1 MGLRTFSELLT
12 FNDWAREKLLA
23 AAAPLSDA
31 QLDRTFEMG
40 EGSLRATLAH
50 LWFAEQIWLDRWL
63 GGNRPQ
69 LAKADPAISIAE
81 LHERFRRT
89 GAERAAFLTAKS
101 DRDLDAPISFTNMRN
116 ETYTFSLR
124 DLLLHVCNHGS
135 HHRAQAVNMLRHV
148 GAEAPKPGVDYIF
161 MKVEQ
166 QAAGA
171 GNPAD
176 PLDLRTVRAYY
187 AYTDWARERISDAA
201 ASLTD
206 DALDRPFEMG
216 IGTLRKTLVHMRDA
230 EQWWLDSWS
239 RNEGRGFPPADA
251 GLPIAEL
258 RRSYDETARARNK
271 VLEAMSDGDLTRIV
285 RAVPRPGVV
294 REFPIGV
301 TMLQLC
307 HHGTHHR
314 AQALN
319 MLRHVGG
326 KVPGLDYARMLSERR

>member
-1 MGLRTFSELLT
+1 MGLGTISELLA

-23 AAAPLSDA
+23 AASPLSDA
-31 QLDRTFEMG
+31 QLDRGFEMG

-63 GGNRPQ
+63 GDRPP
-69 LAKADPAISIAE
+69 LDKPDPRISMTE

-89 GAERAAFLTAKS
+89 SGQRASFLATKAG
-101 DRDLDAPISFTNMRN
+101 RDLDAPITFTNIRR
-116 ETYTFSLR
+116 ETHTFPLR

-148 GAEAPKPGVDYIF
+148 GAQLPKPGVDYIF
-161 MKVEQ
+161 MKIEQ

-171 GNPAD
+171 GQPAD
-176 PLDLRTVRAYY
+176 VLDVRTVRTYY
-187 AYTDWARERISDAA
+187 AYADWARARIHDAA
-201 ASLTD
+201 ESLPD
-206 DALDRPFEMG
+206 EALDRPFEMG
-216 IGTLRKTLVHMRDA
+216 LGTLRKTLVHIRDA
-230 EQWWLDSWS
+230 EQWWLDSWKD
-239 RNEGRGFPPADA
+239 NAAQGFPAADA
-251 GLPIAEL
+251 SLSVAEI
-258 RRSYDETARARNK
+258 RRRFDETAQARNNL
-271 VLEAMSDGDLTRIV
+271 LETMSDADLTRIV
-285 RAVPRPGVV
+285 RAVPRPGVI

-319 MLRHVGG
+319 MLRHVNG
-326 KVPGLDYARMLSERR
+326 KVPGLDYARMLSESH